1 MVFDDYIAPSYIPTT
16 NYFIINTHPTVKTP
30 FLA

>member
-1 MVFDDYIAPSYIPTT
+1 MVFGDHTAPSYIPIT
-16 NYFIINTHPTVKTP
+16 NYFIFNIHPTVKTP